1 MDFVVEY
8 VEVYV
13 MVGDV
18 WEVGGEMRI
27 VDDAVIMTMMMMSME
42 WLVMMMEF
50 LALTPTKA
58 SCLLQRW
65 ETWSQ
70 GYWETRGAWIGR
82 SLLRVGYYFG
92 IEQLDPQ
99 RNIGCPLARLQSR
112 LRTSEMNNNS
122 NDLECLE
129 PDCETQTHNN
139 YHILLVHLNQGQ
151 IDHVAECD

>member
-1 MDFVVEY
+1 M
-8 VEVYV
+8 
-13 MVGDV
+13 
-18 WEVGGEMRI
+18 
-27 VDDAVIMTMMMMSME
+27 
-42 WLVMMMEF
+42 
-50 LALTPTKA
+50 
-58 SCLLQRW
+58 
-65 ETWSQ
+65 
-70 GYWETRGAWIGR
+70 
-82 SLLRVGYYFG
+82 GYYFG